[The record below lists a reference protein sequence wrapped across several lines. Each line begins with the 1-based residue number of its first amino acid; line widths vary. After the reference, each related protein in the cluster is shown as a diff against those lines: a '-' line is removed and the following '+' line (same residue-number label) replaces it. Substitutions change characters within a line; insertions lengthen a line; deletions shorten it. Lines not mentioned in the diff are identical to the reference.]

1 MYLHINRG
9 GSPQSSK
16 LFKMM
21 EVKAYVFSHPA
32 YGRLRVVKTEEGIF
46 YNLKDVMHLYEKEES
61 QIFEVIADSEGQI
74 VGFKMNLAPEE
85 KGELNFVGDRELGY
99 AGKRKKNV
107 RTTQYFIDEVMLHDL
122 ETNLTTELKLVRK
135 WIHGFVEKVLAKYDL
150 AELNWGKGV
159 LSIERIPELQEPLD
173 IALTYC
179 GLRIN
184 DQYFI
189 L

>member
-1 MYLHINRG
+1 
-9 GSPQSSK
+9 
-16 LFKMM
+16 MM
-21 EVKAYVFSHPA
+21 EVKAYVFKHPS
-32 YGRLRVVKTEEGIF
+32 YRRLRVVKTEEGIF
-46 YNLKDVMHLYEKEES
+46 YNLKDAMCLYEKS
-61 QIFEVIADSEGQI
+61 ASEVFQMIADSEGQI

-99 AGKRKKNV
+99 VGKRKKNV
-107 RTTQYFIDEVMLHDL
+107 HTTQYFIDEVMLHDL
-122 ETNLTTELKLVRK
+122 ETEQNIEQKLIKK

-150 AELNWGKGV
+150 AELNRGKGV

-173 IALTYC
+173 IAFTYC

-184 DQYFI
+184 DQYFT